1 MVLSDLFMRMRNG
14 CFQFKKEK
22 KILYAKSLFVVL
34 WTPWREYQ
42 SPCRGWNNEWIHQGT
57 GFLLLWRALGDHPHT
72 HQPFLWRALPLQ
84 PCPVSASK
92 DPSSQSPSLMEL
104 RYSQAEEWHDH
115 GPPTY
120 WAKVLTTAGE
130 GGNATVKIGNG
141 NRGEV
146 EGTQRGSWPTA
157 TAQSL
162 QNHRSPCMQEA
173 DEKKGN
179 CCRLASRT
187 SQRE

>member
-22 KILYAKSLFVVL
+22 KILYVKSLFVVL

-57 GFLLLWRALGDHPHT
+57 GFLLLWHASGDHPHT
-72 HQPFLWRALPLQ
+72 CQPFLCGVPSLK

-92 DPSSQSPSLMEL
+92 DPSSQSPSLMEFS
-104 RYSQAEEWHDH
+104 YSQAEVWCDR
-115 GPPTY
+115 GPPTF
-120 WAKVLTTAGE
+120 WAKALTTVGK
-130 GGNATVKIGNG
+130 GGNATVKISNG
-141 NRGEV
+141 NCEEV
-146 EGTQRGSWPTA
+146 EGTQQGSWPAA

-162 QNHRSPCMQEA
+162 QNHRSPCTLKTNE
-173 DEKKGN
+173 KGN
-179 CCRLASRT
+179 CCMLVCRT
-187 SQRE
+187 IQRK